1 MVNIQIRGN
10 LIEVVLEKL
19 SANKISKLQ
28 KTTTP
33 QISLLRDIEKQKIN
47 THNNIY
53 RNILPVIDDSLEL
66 QVSSFDNDNYYDDGY
81 TFFRSNL
88 DNIGHQDK
96 NITILLEK
104 IDIEYFLIKLNYG
117 YGAGF
122 ETEIIDLDYKS
133 FETDKLNFNST
144 FLFEKYNQVL
154 HSLSL
159 NYLNLEDLGRNKFE
173 ILKTEILLVKSSKKL
188 KRLDLSTKISN
199 QVKVVDTISYS

>member
-104 IDIEYFLIKLNYG
+104 IDIEYFLIK
-117 YGAGF
+117 
-122 ETEIIDLDYKS
+122 
-133 FETDKLNFNST
+133 
-144 FLFEKYNQVL
+144 
-154 HSLSL
+154 
-159 NYLNLEDLGRNKFE
+159 
-173 ILKTEILLVKSSKKL
+173 
-188 KRLDLSTKISN
+188 
-199 QVKVVDTISYS
+199 

>member
-28 KTTTP
+28 KTATP

-173 ILKTEILLVKSSKKL
+173 ILRTEILLVKSSKKL

>member
-1 MVNIQIRGN
+1 MINIQIRGN

-19 SANKISKLQ
+19 SSSEISKLQ
-28 KTTTP
+28 KTATP
-33 QISLLRDIEKQKIN
+33 QISLLSDIEKQKIN
-47 THNNIY
+47 THKNIY
-53 RNILPVIDDSLEL
+53 RSILPIIDENLEL

-96 NITILLEK
+96 DITISLEK
-104 IDIEYFLIKLNYG
+104 INIEYFLIKLNYG

-144 FLFEKYNQVL
+144 YLFEKLNQAL
-154 HSLSL
+154 HTLSL
-159 NYLNLEDLGRNKFE
+159 NYLNLEDLGRNKYE
-173 ILKTEILLVKSSKKL
+173 VLKTELILVQNHLNIKQ
-188 KRLDLSTKISN
+188 LDLSRKISD
-199 QVKVVDTISYS
+199 QIKVLDTRSYS

>member
-19 SANKISKLQ
+19 SANEISKLQ

-96 NITILLEK
+96 NVTISMEK

-133 FETDKLNFNST
+133 FETDKLNFKST
-144 FLFEKYNQVL
+144 FLFETYNRVL

-159 NYLNLEDLGRNKFE
+159 NYLSLEDLGRNKLE
-173 ILKTEILLVKSSKKL
+173 ILKTELLLVKSNKKL
-188 KRLDLSTKISN
+188 KELDLSTKISN
-199 QVKVVDTISYS
+199 QVKIVDNISSS

>member
-28 KTTTP
+28 KTATP

-88 DNIGHQDK
+88 DNIGYQDK
-96 NITILLEK
+96 SITISLEK

-159 NYLNLEDLGRNKFE
+159 NYLNFEDLGRNKFE
-173 ILKTEILLVKSSKKL
+173 ILRTEILLVKSSKKL

>member
-159 NYLNLEDLGRNKFE
+159 NYLSLEDLGRNKFE
-173 ILKTEILLVKSSKKL
+173 ILRTDILLVKSSKKL

>member
-19 SANKISKLQ
+19 SANEISKLQ
-28 KTTTP
+28 NTTTP
-33 QISLLRDIEKQKIN
+33 QISLLRDTKKQKIN
-47 THNNIY
+47 TYNNIY
-53 RNILPVIDDSLEL
+53 RNILPVIDDNLEL

-88 DNIGHQDK
+88 DNIGYQDK
-96 NITILLEK
+96 NIKISMETIN
-104 IDIEYFLIKLNYG
+104 IEYFLIKLNYG

-133 FETDKLNFNST
+133 FETDKLNFKST
-144 FLFEKYNQVL
+144 FLFEKANRVL

-159 NYLNLEDLGRNKFE
+159 NYLSLEDLGRNKLE
-173 ILKTEILLVKSSKKL
+173 ILRTEQLLVKSNKNL
-188 KRLDLSTKISN
+188 KELDLSTKFSN
-199 QVKVVDTISYS
+199 QIEIIDIKSSS

>member
-173 ILKTEILLVKSSKKL
+173 IFKTEILLVKSSKKF

>member
-19 SANKISKLQ
+19 TPSEISKLQ
-28 KTTTP
+28 KSATP
-33 QISLLRDIEKQKIN
+33 QISLLNDIEKQKIN
-47 THNNIY
+47 THKNTY

-88 DNIGHQDK
+88 DNIGHQYKD
-96 NITILLEK
+96 ITISLEK
-104 IDIEYFLIKLNYG
+104 INIEYFLIKLNYG

-144 FLFEKYNQVL
+144 YLFDKLNQAL
-154 HSLSL
+154 HTLSL
-159 NYLNLEDLGRNKFE
+159 NYLNLEDLGRNKYE
-173 ILKTEILLVKSSKKL
+173 VLKTELILVQNHLNIKQ
-188 KRLDLSTKISN
+188 LDLSRKISD
-199 QVKVVDTISYS
+199 QIKVLDTKSYS

>member
-1 MVNIQIRGN
+1 MINIQIRGN

-19 SANKISKLQ
+19 SSSEISKLQ
-28 KTTTP
+28 KTATP
-33 QISLLRDIEKQKIN
+33 QISLLNDIEKQKIN
-47 THNNIY
+47 THKNIY
-53 RNILPVIDDSLEL
+53 RSILPIIDENLEL

-96 NITILLEK
+96 DITISLEK
-104 IDIEYFLIKLNYG
+104 INIEYFLIKLNYG

-133 FETDKLNFNST
+133 FETDKLNFKST
-144 FLFEKYNQVL
+144 FLFKKYNRVL

-159 NYLNLEDLGRNKFE
+159 NYLGLEDLGRNKLE
-173 ILKTEILLVKSSKKL
+173 ILKTEILLVKSNKRL
-188 KRLDLSTKISN
+188 KELDLSTKISD
-199 QVKVVDTISYS
+199 QVKIVDNISSS

>member
-1 MVNIQIRGN
+1 MINIQIRGN

-19 SANKISKLQ
+19 SSSEISKLQ
-28 KTTTP
+28 KTATP
-33 QISLLRDIEKQKIN
+33 QISLLSDIEKQKIN
-47 THNNIY
+47 THKNIY
-53 RNILPVIDDSLEL
+53 RSILPIIDENLEL

-96 NITILLEK
+96 DITISLEK
-104 IDIEYFLIKLNYG
+104 INIEYFLIKLNYG

-133 FETDKLNFNST
+133 FETDKLNFKST
-144 FLFEKYNQVL
+144 FLFKKYNRVL

-159 NYLNLEDLGRNKFE
+159 NYLGLEDLGRNKLE
-173 ILKTEILLVKSSKKL
+173 ILKTEILLVKSNKRL
-188 KRLDLSTKISN
+188 KELDLSTKISD
-199 QVKVVDTISYS
+199 QVKIVDNISSS

>member
-10 LIEVVLEKL
+10 LIRLDIKTLPESEDL
-19 SANKISKLQ
+19 SLIINSNSHIDFKNYLKQTISDQ
-28 KTTTP
+28 RVIY
-33 QISLLRDIEKQKIN
+33 QN
-47 THNNIY
+47 T
-53 RNILPVIDDSLEL
+53 LPIIDSDCEIH
-66 QVSSFDNDNYYDDGY
+66 VTSFENDNYYDDGY

-88 DNIGHQDK
+88 DDIDHQDK
-96 NITILLEK
+96 DITIPFGK
-104 IDIEYFLIKLNYG
+104 INIEYFLIKLNYG

-173 ILKTEILLVKSSKKL
+173 ILKTEILLVKSNSKFNG
-188 KRLDLSTKISN
+188 LDLSTKISN
-199 QVKVVDTISYS
+199 QVRIVDTISCS

>member
-19 SANKISKLQ
+19 SANEISKLQ

-173 ILKTEILLVKSSKKL
+173 IFKTEILLVKSSKKF

>member
-1 MVNIQIRGN
+1 MINIQIRGN

-19 SANKISKLQ
+19 SSSEISKLQ
-28 KTTTP
+28 KTATP
-33 QISLLRDIEKQKIN
+33 QISLLSDIEKQKIN
-47 THNNIY
+47 THKNIY
-53 RNILPVIDDSLEL
+53 RSILPIIDENLEL

-96 NITILLEK
+96 DITISLEK
-104 IDIEYFLIKLNYG
+104 INIEYFLIKLNYG

-144 FLFEKYNQVL
+144 YLFENFNQAL
-154 HSLSL
+154 HTLSL
-159 NYLNLEDLGRNKFE
+159 NYLNLEDLGRNKYEVF
-173 ILKTEILLVKSSKKL
+173 KTELILVQNHLNI
-188 KRLDLSTKISN
+188 KRIDLSRKISD
-199 QVKVVDTISYS
+199 QIKVLDTKSYS

>member
-19 SANKISKLQ
+19 TPSEISKLQ
-28 KTTTP
+28 KTATP
-33 QISLLRDIEKQKIN
+33 QISLLNDIEKQKIN
-47 THNNIY
+47 THKNTY

-96 NITILLEK
+96 SITISLEK

-173 ILKTEILLVKSSKKL
+173 ILKTELFLVKSNKRL
-188 KRLDLSTKISN
+188 KQLDLSTKILD
-199 QVKVVDTISYS
+199 QVKIIDTISFN